1 MDIRRFPVRLRT
13 RLLTPTNL
21 EIVRD
26 YGLILV
32 GTAVMVFAMHYFFI
46 PSQLVIGSLSGSAQI
61 INSFTG
67 WPIGT
72 MVFIFNVPLFVVGW
86 RFLGGKR
93 FLARTIF
100 SATVYSIM
108 IDGLN
113 IVFPTTGITHD
124 LLLNALY
131 GGILGGIGGGM
142 VLRARATSGGS
153 DILVRYLDKKFG
165 LPISHGYLYT
175 DGLVVFMAALAFS
188 WEHALYAIIGL
199 YIWSVVAEVAMTGLN
214 VDRVATIITDQPE
227 LVSRQ
232 IICQLERGVTSWQ
245 GQGMYTGRPRQMLLC
260 ATSRG
265 EISVLKALVYEID
278 PQAFV
283 IISQAHEVLGE
294 GFRKL
299 AKDD

>member
-1 MDIRRFPVRLRT
+1 MGLRHWLRT

-32 GTAVMVFAMHYFFI
+32 GTAVMVIAMHFFFI
-46 PSQLVIGSLSGSAQI
+46 PNQLAVGGLSGTAQI

-72 MVFIFNVPLFVVGW
+72 MVFIFNIPLFVMGW
-86 RFLGGKR
+86 RYLGGKR

-100 SATVYSIM
+100 SATIYSVLL
-108 IDGLN
+108 DGLS
-113 IVFPTTGITHD
+113 ILFPTNGITHD
-124 LLLNALY
+124 LLLNTLY
-131 GGILGGIGGGM
+131 GGILGGIGGGL
-142 VLRARATSGGS
+142 VLRARATSGGT
-153 DILVRYLDKKFG
+153 DILARYLDKKFG
-165 LPISHGYLYT
+165 IPISQGYLYT
-175 DGLVVFMAALAFS
+175 DSLVVFVAALAFS
-188 WEHALYAIIGL
+188 WEHAMYAIIGL
-199 YIWSVVAEVAMTGLN
+199 YVWSVVAEIAMTGLN
-214 VDRVATIITDQPE
+214 VDRVATIITDKPD

-232 IICQLERGVTSWQ
+232 LISQLERGVTSWE
-245 GQGMYTGRPRQMLLC
+245 GKGMYTGRPRQMLIC

-265 EISVLKALVYEID
+265 EINVLKTLVHEID
-278 PQAFV
+278 PTAFV

-299 AKDD
+299 TQDE

>member
-1 MDIRRFPVRLRT
+1 MRIRHWLRT

-32 GTAVMVFAMHYFFI
+32 GTAVMVVAMHFFFI
-46 PSQLVIGSLSGSAQI
+46 PSQLAVGGLSGTAQI
-61 INSFTG
+61 INKFTG

-72 MVFIFNVPLFVVGW
+72 MIFIFNIPLFIMGW
-86 RFLGGKR
+86 SYLGGKR
-93 FLARTIF
+93 FLARTVF
-100 SATVYSIM
+100 SATVFSVLL
-108 IDGLN
+108 DGLS
-113 IVFPTTGITHD
+113 IVLPTTGITHD

-131 GGILGGIGGGM
+131 GGILGGIGGGL
-142 VLRARATSGGS
+142 VLRARATSGGT
-153 DILVRYLDKKFG
+153 DILARYLDKKFG
-165 LPISHGYLYT
+165 IPISQGYLYT
-175 DGLVVFMAALAFS
+175 DTLVVFVAALAFS

-214 VDRVATIITDQPE
+214 VDRVATIITDRPE

-232 IICQLERGVTSWQ
+232 IICQMERGVTAWQ
-245 GQGMYTGRPRQMLLC
+245 GQGMYTGRPRHMLLC

-265 EISVLKALVYEID
+265 EISVLKSLVYEID

-299 AKDD
+299 TQDN